1 MKNKLSIGIIGL
13 GYVGLPLFLEFSK
26 KFKVKGFDLSKKK
39 IELLK
44 KKIDYT
50 NQYTNKDLKKIS
62 NKDIDHKSNILKDC
76 NFFIVTVPT
85 PVTKNKLPDL
95 SAVVSATKIICKYL
109 KKNDYVIYES
119 TFYPGVT
126 EDVCVKTIERETKLI
141 GINEKNEKKNFDG
154 FYYGYSP
161 ERINPGD
168 LKHGIKDVIKIT
180 SGSTNS
186 SAKFIDSIYKKICLA
201 GTHKVDSIKI
211 AESAKVIENTQRDI
225 NIALI
230 NEFAQ
235 IFSKMSINIYDV
247 LRAAKT
253 KWNFLDF
260 RPGLVGGH
268 CIGVDPYYLVYKSE
282 TLGYSPKVISSGRQV
297 NDSMGEFVAKKSI
310 RLLNINNYVIKES
323 KVIIMGATYKE
334 NSPDTR
340 NTKIPDI
347 YNYLIKNG
355 INTSVYDPIADK
367 ESFEKKYG
375 IELISEID
383 RYDLIILAVPHS
395 LFKEIDLNTI
405 KKDDSSILFDLK
417 GFYPKNLSNARL

>member
-1 MKNKLSIGIIGL
+1 MKNKFKIGVIGL
-13 GYVGLPLFLEFSK
+13 GYVGLPLSIAFSK
-26 KFKVKGFDLSKKK
+26 KYEVTGYDINFDRVN
-39 IELLK
+39 ELKNLEDITNEVPIKTLDKCLK
-44 KKIDYT
+44 NNLNLTNDISDISDY
-50 NQYTNKDLKKIS
+50 
-62 NKDIDHKSNILKDC
+62 NIY
-76 NFFIVTVPT
+76 IVTVPT
-85 PVTKNKLPDL
+85 PVDENKVPDL
-95 SAVVSATKIICKYL
+95 SYLEKASLAISKIL
-109 KKNDYVIYES
+109 KNGDIVIYES
-119 TFYPGVT
+119 TVYPGCT
-126 EDVCVKTIERETKLI
+126 EEVCVPILEKGSNLVY
-141 GINEKNEKKNFDG
+141 NEE
-154 FYYGYSP
+154 FYCGYSP

-168 LKHGIKDVIKIT
+168 KINTIDKIVKVT
-180 SGSTNS
+180 SGSNS
-186 SAKFIDSIYKKICLA
+186 KSADIVDQLYSSVISA
-201 GTHKVDSIKI
+201 GTYKTSSIKI
-211 AESAKVIENTQRDI
+211 AEASKVIENAQRDI
-225 NIALI
+225 NISLMNELSLI
-230 NEFAQ
+230 FDRMNLDTNDV
-235 IFSKMSINIYDV
+235 IN
-247 LRAAKT
+247 AAKT